1 MLMKSFSVFM
11 EDVATAKAEADAR
24 EKRSMDLT
32 QASRKKSKTKRK
44 ILSQLFRSQQE
55 KAEELKKRRENQR
68 QNARAK
74 SAQTSRNVT
83 QAVKGT
89 VYLVKQIAR
98 TVKNKKRNST
108 PSS

>member
-1 MLMKSFSVFM
+1 MKSFSVFM
-11 EDVATAKAEADAR
+11 EDVATAKAESDAR
-24 EKRSMDLT
+24 EKRSIDLT
-32 QASRKKSKTKRK
+32 RASRKKSKTKRK
-44 ILSQLFRSQQE
+44 ITSQLFHAQQE
-55 KAEELKKRRENQR
+55 KAEALKKRRENQR
-68 QNARAK
+68 QNAKEK

-108 PSS
+108 SSS

>member
-1 MLMKSFSVFM
+1 M
-11 EDVATAKAEADAR
+11 EDVATAKAESDAR
-24 EKRSMDLT
+24 EKRSIDLT

-44 ILSQLFRSQQE
+44 ITSKLFHAQQE
-55 KAEELKKRRENQR
+55 KAEALKKRRENQR
-68 QNARAK
+68 QNAKAK

-108 PSS
+108 PSP